1 MFPEVGESET
11 ILVDILKFFPTF
23 SFLMSLW
30 AFLIFPNQQKS
41 PKQVQEEYSQCCKM
55 HFCKFKMLRIGFII
69 MFTTSSCPLMFLL
82 RINA

>member
-1 MFPEVGESET
+1 MFPEAGESET

-41 PKQVQEEYSQCCKM
+41 PNKYRKNIHSVVRCISVNSKC
-55 HFCKFKMLRIGFII
+55 
-69 MFTTSSCPLMFLL
+69 
-82 RINA
+82 